1 MDLDLKDKIVNLTG
15 ATGGIGK
22 QICADFLLEGAIVI
36 VVYRNDDKLKTLI
49 KYLSKLKLNITKV
62 YPVKTDV
69 LKKSEIDL
77 CVKEV
82 LLKFSRIDVLINCA
96 GASFECSFAI
106 LDENIIEHMININLK
121 SPMLFSQAVLKP
133 MFKQKSG
140 CIINVTTVAT
150 HKAGRG
156 IVAYASAKAG
166 LDTFTRTLAQEVGRK
181 NIRVNTIRP
190 GIIKTEMSKQILE
203 NLGDYIV
210 ESTAINRI
218 GNPAD
223 ISAVALFLASEKT
236 SSFINGTNINVD
248 GGFSL

>member
-1 MDLDLKDKIVNLTG
+1 
-15 ATGGIGK
+15 
-22 QICADFLLEGAIVI
+22 
-36 VVYRNDDKLKTLI
+36 
-49 KYLSKLKLNITKV
+49 
-62 YPVKTDV
+62 
-69 LKKSEIDL
+69 
-77 CVKEV
+77 
-82 LLKFSRIDVLINCA
+82 
-96 GASFECSFAI
+96 
-106 LDENIIEHMININLK
+106 MININLK

>member
-1 MDLDLKDKIVNLTG
+1 MDLDLKDKIVILTG

-49 KYLSKLKLNITKV
+49 KYLSELKLNITKV

-223 ISAVALFLASEKT
+223 ISAVALFLASEKI

>member
-1 MDLDLKDKIVNLTG
+1 MDLDLKDKIVILTG

-223 ISAVALFLASEKT
+223 ISAVALFLASEKI

>member
-1 MDLDLKDKIVNLTG
+1 MDLDLKDKIVILTG

-49 KYLSKLKLNITKV
+49 KYLSELKLNITKV

-96 GASFECSFAI
+96 GSSFECSFAI

-166 LDTFTRTLAQEVGRK
+166 LDPFTRTLAQEVGRK